1 MGIFRFFEIDG
12 ALVFTLLGRF
22 SGSLFGLITLW
33 FVYNFISP
41 LETGFYFT
49 FASILA
55 LQIIFELG
63 MFQVIMQFASH
74 EMPLLSY
81 DKNGFLR
88 GSKSSLSRLA
98 SILRFIFYWYGVI
111 SLLMLVII
119 MPVGYFVISSG
130 HSSDLVEWQMPWIL
144 LVISASINIFV
155 MPLYSFLDG
164 CGQIKNVA
172 KIRIVQNTVGSC
184 FAWISLIF
192 GAGLYSLA
200 MMNGVVTM
208 VAISWLFFFK
218 KSFIVNILR
227 SYSLTYNVNWKKE
240 ILPYQWRVALS
251 YFSGYFSNQALIPLA
266 FILIGP
272 IESGQMGFSFA
283 LTWALLSISLSWVN
297 TKTPTLGL
305 LFSSNKK
312 NEAYRLFIPA
322 LRNST
327 IIVVLGS
334 AIIIGLKFYL
344 DYIESPLSLRMIE
357 IWPLLILLLTTVL
370 NNIIFSISIYLRADK
385 TDPTMPMMIVLSS
398 LTLVFSYVLAEKFG
412 VMGIISAYLA
422 VTFFVGFIWSTS
434 IFMKRRLLLMP
445 F

>member
-1 MGIFRFFEIDG
+1 
-12 ALVFTLLGRF
+12 
-22 SGSLFGLITLW
+22 
-33 FVYNFISP
+33 
-41 LETGFYFT
+41 
-49 FASILA
+49 
-55 LQIIFELG
+55 
-63 MFQVIMQFASH
+63 
-74 EMPLLSY
+74 
-81 DKNGFLR
+81 
-88 GSKSSLSRLA
+88 
-98 SILRFIFYWYGVI
+98 
-111 SLLMLVII
+111 
-119 MPVGYFVISSG
+119 
-130 HSSDLVEWQMPWIL
+130 
-144 LVISASINIFV
+144 
-155 MPLYSFLDG
+155 
-164 CGQIKNVA
+164 VA

-184 FAWISLIF
+184 FAWTSLIF

-208 VAISWLFFFK
+208 VAISWLFFFR

-272 IESGQMGFSFA
+272 IESGQMGLSFA

-297 TKTPTLGL
+297 TKAPTLGL

-334 AIIIGLKFYL
+334 AIIIGLKFFL

-385 TDPTMPMMIVLSS
+385 TDPTMPMMVVLSS
-398 LTLVFSYVLAEKFG
+398 LTLVFSYALAEKFG
-412 VMGIISAYLA
+412 VMGILSAYLT
-422 VTFFVGFIWSTS
+422 VTFFVGFICSTS
-434 IFMKRRLLLMP
+434 IFMKRRLLLTP
-445 F
+445 S